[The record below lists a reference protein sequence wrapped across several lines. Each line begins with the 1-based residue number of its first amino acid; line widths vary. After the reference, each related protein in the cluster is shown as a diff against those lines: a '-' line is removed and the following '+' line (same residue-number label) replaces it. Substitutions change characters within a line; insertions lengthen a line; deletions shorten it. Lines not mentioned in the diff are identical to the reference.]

1 MLIRNSHNPILTARA
16 DLDWCSKKVY
26 NCAVYKDGD
35 IYRML
40 LRAVGNDWIS
50 RFGLAESADGVHFAL
65 QGSPVMSPELDWEVK
80 GCEDPRMVRIDGTY
94 YIGYTG
100 FNGTLAQA
108 AMVTSTDLENWGER
122 RLLFPNFTREQREN
136 LPLEWSKAAAVFPEK
151 IGDKYYLF
159 FGDNHILP
167 AFSLDLI
174 EWTHIDQ
181 PVILP
186 RADHFDCAYVE
197 MGPPPI
203 RTDRGWL
210 VFYHGIDRFDNRR
223 TYRLG
228 AALFAI
234 DNPLNQIWRCDKP
247 ILEPHESYETIGMID
262 VIDGGYET
270 LKSIRLEDIHQMAAE
285 DRLPKAIFCCGA
297 VLEGD
302 EVRLYYSG
310 GDTVICTAT
319 VDLQTIFNS

>member
-1 MLIRNSHNPILTARA
+1 MLIRNSHNPILSARA
-16 DLDWCSKKVY
+16 DLSWCTKKVY

-35 IYRML
+35 TYRML
-40 LRAVGNDWIS
+40 FRSVGNDWIS
-50 RFGLAESADGVHFAL
+50 RLGLAESTDGVHFAL
-65 QGSPVMSPELDWEVK
+65 RNTPVLSPQYDWEAG

-94 YIGYTG
+94 YVGYTG

-108 AMVTSTDLENWGER
+108 AMVTSNDLENWGER
-122 RLLFPNFTREQREN
+122 RLLFPNFSREQREN
-136 LPLEWSKAAAVFPEK
+136 LPSEWSKAAAVFPEK

-159 FGDNHILP
+159 FGDNHIL
-167 AFSLDLI
+167 AAVSLDLKV
-174 EWTHIDQ
+174 WAHIDQ

-186 RADHFDCAYVE
+186 REGHFDSAYVE

-203 RTDRGWL
+203 RTHRGWL
-210 VFYHGIDRFDNRR
+210 VFYHGIDRFDNQR

-234 DNPLNQIWRCDKP
+234 DDPLRQIWRCEES
-247 ILEPHESYETIGMID
+247 ILEPEESYETIGMID
-262 VIDGGYET
+262 IIDGGFET

-285 DRLPKAIFCCGA
+285 NRLPRAIFCCGA
-297 VLEGD
+297 ILEGD

-310 GDTVICTAT
+310 GDTVICTAI
-319 VDLQTIFNS
+319 VDLQTIFST

>member
-1 MLIRNSHNPILTARA
+1 
-16 DLDWCSKKVY
+16 
-26 NCAVYKDGD
+26 
-35 IYRML
+35 ML

-50 RFGLAESADGVHFAL
+50 RLGLAESTDGVHFAL
-65 QGSPVMSPELDWEVK
+65 QSSPAMSPEKDWEVK

-94 YIGYTG
+94 YVGYTA
-100 FNGTLAQA
+100 FDGTLAQS
-108 AMVTSTDLENWGER
+108 AMVTSTDLKQWGER
-122 RLLFPNFTREQREN
+122 RLLFPNLSRVQREN
-136 LPLEWSKAAAVFPEK
+136 LPGLWSKAAAVFPEK
-151 IGDKYYLF
+151 IGDSYYLF
-159 FGDNHILP
+159 FGDNHIFP
-167 AFSLDLI
+167 AKSQDL
-174 EWTHIDQ
+174 EKWVYIDQ
-181 PVILP
+181 PVLGA
-186 RADHFDCAYVE
+186 RADHFDSAYVE

-210 VFYHGIDRFDNRR
+210 VLYHGIDRFDNQR
-223 TYRLG
+223 TYSLG

-234 DNPLNQIWRCDKP
+234 DNPREIIWRCETP
-247 ILEPHESYETIGMID
+247 ILTPTESYETIGMID
-262 VIDGGYET
+262 IIDGGYET

-319 VDLQTIFNS
+319 VDLQTIFSS